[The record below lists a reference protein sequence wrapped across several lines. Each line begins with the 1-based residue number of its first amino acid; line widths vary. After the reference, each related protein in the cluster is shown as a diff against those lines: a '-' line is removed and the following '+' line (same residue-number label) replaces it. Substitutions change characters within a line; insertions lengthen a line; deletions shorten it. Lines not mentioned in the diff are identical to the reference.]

1 MRHTAAG
8 HGGHRSMVRTAVC
21 GAADEGSIP
30 SGHPTRRSKG
40 IALAVSLIDPHG
52 GSPPTCDDLTIVS
65 EFTSSS
71 KGRPIKYPHHPW
83 ILGSA
88 PRCRRYLK

>member
-30 SGHPTRRSKG
+30 SGHPTQPLGTPVGPSE
-40 IALAVSLIDPHG
+40 
-52 GSPPTCDDLTIVS
+52 SPRGHAIP
-65 EFTSSS
+65 
-71 KGRPIKYPHHPW
+71 
-83 ILGSA
+83 
-88 PRCRRYLK
+88 

>member
-30 SGHPTRRSKG
+30 SGHPTRPRGHPLDRRLELTRFLSDFSYSSQV
-40 IALAVSLIDPHG
+40 A
-52 GSPPTCDDLTIVS
+52 PTEPTHSGVHRQ
-65 EFTSSS
+65 TT
-71 KGRPIKYPHHPW
+71 
-83 ILGSA
+83 
-88 PRCRRYLK
+88 

>member
-30 SGHPTRRSKG
+30 SGHPTQPLG
-40 IALAVSLIDPHG
+40 HIAYRLV
-52 GSPPTCDDLTIVS
+52 PPS
-65 EFTSSS
+65 
-71 KGRPIKYPHHPW
+71 
-83 ILGSA
+83 
-88 PRCRRYLK
+88 

>member
-30 SGHPTRRSKG
+30 SGHPTQTLRLLAPASEPLRATSWTRSSLVSSHLPHRR
-40 IALAVSLIDPHG
+40 L
-52 GSPPTCDDLTIVS
+52 
-65 EFTSSS
+65 
-71 KGRPIKYPHHPW
+71 
-83 ILGSA
+83 
-88 PRCRRYLK
+88 